1 MVQFLEPLTAV
12 GLAGLGGICWLIV
25 ALVNHTRRAA
35 KYHADIA
42 GRLKRLEEWRIAHQQ
57 ETEDYQ
63 NVLQE
68 VRIELAYSRGRRES
82 GGDGD

>member
-1 MVQFLEPLTAV
+1 MEWIEPLTAIA
-12 GLAGLGGICWLIV
+12 LAGCGGICWLIV